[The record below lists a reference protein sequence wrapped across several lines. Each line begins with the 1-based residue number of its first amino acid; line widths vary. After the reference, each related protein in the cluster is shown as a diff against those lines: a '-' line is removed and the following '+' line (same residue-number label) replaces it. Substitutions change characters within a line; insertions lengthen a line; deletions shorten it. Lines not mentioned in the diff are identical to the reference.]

1 MKSLFVLLV
10 LASLAGCD
18 SLPKD
23 ADGTSKRVQTEHR
36 FQVGIIADGGDS
48 AVLERERLFLAAVAR
63 ASGATPQVHRGASEP
78 LLLALED
85 GQLDLVV
92 GLLAPDS
99 PWLGRVALLPTIGEP
114 VAPQHLVLTGAA
126 RNGENRWIMMLE
138 RQANMVRAQ
147 NP

>member
-1 MKSLFVLLV
+1 MKFLFLLV
-10 LASLAGCD
+10 LAWLAGCD

-23 ADGTSKRVQTEHR
+23 ADGTSDRVKAEHR
-36 FQVGIIADGGDS
+36 FQVGIIADGGDR
-48 AVLERERLFLAAVAR
+48 AVLDRERLFLAAIAR
-63 ASGATPQVHRGASEP
+63 ASGAAPQVRKGASEP

-99 PWLGRVALLPTIGEP
+99 PWLGRVALLPPVAEP

-126 RNGENRWIMMLE
+126 RNGENRWIMLLE
-138 RQANMVRAQ
+138 RQANVVRAQ